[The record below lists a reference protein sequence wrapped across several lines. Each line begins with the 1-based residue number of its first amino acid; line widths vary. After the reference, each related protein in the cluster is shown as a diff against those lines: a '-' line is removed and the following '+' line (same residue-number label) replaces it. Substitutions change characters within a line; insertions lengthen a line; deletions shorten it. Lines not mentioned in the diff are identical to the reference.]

1 MWLGILIAVASG
13 ALMSVQ
19 GVFNTELTKQ
29 SGIWMAAGFVQLSG
43 FALCLLMWFFT
54 GRHGSVGELFSVN
67 NKFMLLSGVLGALI
81 TYTVIKSIE
90 LSSPAKAIMIIVT
103 AQLLVAYLIE
113 LFGLF
118 GVEKQPF
125 EFKKL
130 CGIVLAIVGFVV
142 FKM

>member
-1 MWLGILIAVASG
+1 MWLGILIAIASG
-13 ALMSVQ
+13 ALMSIQ

-29 SGIWMAAGFVQLSG
+29 SGIWMAAGFVQFSG
-43 FALCLLMWFFT
+43 FALCLLMWLFS

-67 NKFMLLSGVLGALI
+67 NKFMLLSGVIGALI

-90 LSSPAKAIMIIVT
+90 LSSPAKAIMVIVT

-118 GVEKQPF
+118 GTDKQPF

-130 CGIVLAIVGFVV
+130 CGIILAIVGFVV
-142 FKM
+142 FKL

>member
-1 MWLGILIAVASG
+1 MWFGIIIAVLSG
-13 ALMSVQ
+13 ALMSIQ

-29 SGIWMAAGFVQLSG
+29 SGIWMAAGFVQLTG
-43 FALCLLMWFFT
+43 FAVCLAAWLFT
-54 GRHGSVGELFSVN
+54 GRDGTVAELFSVN
-67 NKFMLLSGVLGALI
+67 NKYMLLTGVIGAFI

-103 AQLLVAYLIE
+103 AQLLTAYLIE

-118 GVEKQPF
+118 GADKQPF

-130 CGIVLAIVGFVV
+130 VGILLAVSGFVI
-142 FKM
+142 FKW

>member
-1 MWLGILIAVASG
+1 MVAIASG
-13 ALMSVQ
+13 ALLSIQ

-43 FALCLLMWFFT
+43 FALCLLMWLFS

-67 NKFMLLSGVLGALI
+67 NKFMLLSGALGALI

-118 GVEKQPF
+118 DVEKVPF
-125 EFKKL
+125 ELKKL
-130 CGIVLAIVGFVV
+130 CGIILAIVGFIV

>member
-1 MWLGILIAVASG
+1 MWIGILIAIASG

-19 GVFNTELTKQ
+19 GVFNTELTKN

-43 FALCLLMWFFT
+43 FALCLLMWLFT
-54 GRHGSVGELFSVN
+54 GRHGSVAELFSVN
-67 NKFMLLSGVLGALI
+67 NKYMLLSGVLGAMI

-125 EFKKL
+125 EFKKIV
-130 CGIVLAIVGFVV
+130 GIVLAVIGFIV
-142 FKM
+142 FKI

>member
-1 MWLGILIAVASG
+1 MIAIASG

-19 GVFNTELTKQ
+19 GVFNTELTKH

-43 FALCLLMWFFT
+43 FVLCLLMWIFS
-54 GRHGSVGELFSVN
+54 GRHGSVGELFSVG
-67 NKFMLLSGVLGALI
+67 NKYMLLSGVLGALI

-125 EFKKL
+125 EFKKM
-130 CGIVLAIVGFVV
+130 CGIILAVAGFIV
-142 FKM
+142 FKI

>member
-54 GRHGSVGELFSVN
+54 GRHGSVGELFSVD

-118 GVEKQPF
+118 GVGKQPF

-130 CGIVLAIVGFVV
+130 CGIILAIIGFVV

>member
-1 MWLGILIAVASG
+1 MWWGIIVAIISG

-29 SGIWMAAGFVQLSG
+29 SGIWMSAAFVQLSG
-43 FALCLLMWFFT
+43 FAVCFFAWLFT
-54 GRHGSVGELFSVN
+54 GRNGTVAELFSVN
-67 NKFMLLSGVLGALI
+67 NKYMLLTGVMGAFI

-125 EFKKL
+125 EFKKVI
-130 CGIVLAIVGFVV
+130 GVILAIIGFVI
-142 FKM
+142 FKW